1 MENNTTD
8 GNKEI
13 KTPFIPKI
21 ELKQKDGIVKI
32 YINDLIH
39 ITFRVSDLI
48 GIQSWLD
55 GSDNVKY
62 TIEYTLKGNVVIL
75 SEYFVRDKWI
85 RILQLLDTIK
95 L

>member
-1 MENNTTD
+1 MEINTT
-8 GNKEI
+8 GNEEV

-39 ITFRVSDLI
+39 ITFRVSDLV

-55 GSDNVKY
+55 GSENVKY
-62 TIEYTLKGNVVIL
+62 TIEYTLKGGVVIL
-75 SEYFVRDKWI
+75 SEYFVREKWI
-85 RILQLLDTIK
+85 KILQLLDTVK